1 MKVETEALIQMVT
14 PARRLFP
21 FKLVFYLFYEI
32 KETFPEVD
40 VETNHQALTRKINEM
55 QRLKQLYI
63 KRKGAK
69 ADKAAE
75 EP

>member
-1 MKVETEALIQMVT
+1 MNVENEALIQMVT
-14 PARRLFP
+14 PPRRLFP

-32 KETFPEVD
+32 EETFPEVD
-40 VETNHQALTRKINEM
+40 VETNYLPLRRKIKET
-55 QRLKQLYI
+55 QRLKRLYI
-63 KRKGAK
+63 RKKEAK